1 VQSVDVKGTTAKRT
15 RRGPK
20 TPKGRLAVRLNA
32 STHGIL
38 SAQPVVG
45 AYERAEDWE
54 SHREAVVGSLS
65 PEGGMEQ
72 VLAERVALCSWRL
85 NRVVLYESER
95 VSELQEGVTESVR
108 EKRKRRLE
116 VEQLFPREGQKML
129 TELGILVEAHPN
141 NALEDAEIARLTYKT
156 VEKLFDAPGDAVVK
170 GPDASVVLTLA
181 AEHAVRQAAYQ
192 ADEEVEERD
201 VYPLAEAL
209 LDRLPG
215 LPAGALIDDSEWT
228 VGKLRELVEWLA
240 VEAGGKPDANTVDGS
255 VIEPEEALMEA
266 LHTATRYD
274 VAMKQTKAEEV
285 EAELLAEHR
294 DRILPGVEDLQK
306 IARYEAHL
314 SRQMYQALHELEAL
328 QARRHG
334 KATPLARVDLQT

>member
-1 VQSVDVKGTTAKRT
+1 VSGAVAKRS

-20 TPKGRLAVRLNA
+20 TPKGKLAVRLNA

-45 AYERAEDWE
+45 AYEREEDWE
-54 SHREAVVGSLS
+54 GHQEAIVDSLC

-95 VSELQEGVTESVR
+95 VTGLQEGVTESVR
-108 EKRKRRLE
+108 ERRKRRLE
-116 VEQLFPREGQKML
+116 VEQLFPREGQRML
-129 TELGILVEAHPN
+129 SEVGILVEAHPN
-141 NALEDAEIARLTYKT
+141 NAIEDAKMARLTHKT
-156 VEKLFDAPGDAVVK
+156 VEKLFDAPEDAVVK

-181 AEHAVRQAAYQ
+181 AEHAVKQAAYQ
-192 ADEEVEERD
+192 ADYEVEERD

-215 LPAGALIDDSEWT
+215 LPAGAFIDDSEWT
-228 VGKLRELVEWLA
+228 VGKLRGLVEWLA

-266 LHTATRYD
+266 PAHGHALRRRN
-274 VAMKQTKAEEV
+274 
-285 EAELLAEHR
+285 EA
-294 DRILPGVEDLQK
+294 DQ
-306 IARYEAHL
+306 
-314 SRQMYQALHELEAL
+314 SRGGRGRAIGRA
-328 QARRHG
+328 
-334 KATPLARVDLQT
+334 P